1 MSSTDPSGTTFAPA
15 PKSSSASGGVE
26 VRLVRDDEHE
36 AVGALARQA
45 YAGDFVL
52 SPDYLAEIESV
63 AGRAGEHEV
72 WVAADAATGALL
84 GTVSTPRAGRRMS
97 AVAQHDDELDFRFL
111 GVSAGARGRGVGE
124 VLVRHVM
131 ELAARRGIR
140 RVVLNTGPEMRSAQ
154 RLYERLGFARLPER
168 EHVVELPSGRSFL
181 MMAYGRDVDG
191 ASESAASESAA
202 SESAASESSA
212 A

>member
-1 MSSTDPSGTTFAPA
+1 MSSTDPTSPNPTPASAP
-15 PKSSSASGGVE
+15 GGVE
-26 VRLVRDDEHE
+26 VRLVRDGEHE
-36 AVGALARQA
+36 AVGALAREA

-52 SPDYLAEIESV
+52 SATYLVEIESV
-63 AGRAGEHEV
+63 AERAHEV

-97 AVAQHDDELDFRFL
+97 AVARDDDELDFRFL
-111 GVSAGARGRGVGE
+111 GVSAAARGRGVGE

-140 RVVLNTGPEMRSAQ
+140 RVVLNTGPEMQSAQ
-154 RLYERLGFARLPER
+154 RLYARLGFSRLHER
-168 EHVVELPSGRSFL
+168 EHVVDLPSGRSFL
-181 MMAYGRDVDG
+181 LMAYGRDV
-191 ASESAASESAA
+191 EAAP
-202 SESAASESSA
+202 ESSA

>member
-1 MSSTDPSGTTFAPA
+1 MPPTEPTTTNPARPPAPA
-15 PKSSSASGGVE
+15 STSGGVE
-26 VRLVRDDEHE
+26 VRLVRDGEHE
-36 AVGALARQA
+36 AVGALARRA
-45 YAGDFVL
+45 YAGDFEL
-52 SPDYLAEIESV
+52 SAEYLAEIGSV
-63 AGRAGEHEV
+63 AERAREHEV

-97 AVAQHDDELDFRFL
+97 AVARDDKELDFRFL
-111 GVSAGARGRGVGE
+111 GVSGEARGRGVGE
-124 VLVRHVM
+124 LLVRHVM

-154 RLYERLGFARLPER
+154 RLYERLGFVRLPER

-181 MMAYGRDVDG
+181 MMAYGRDVDV
-191 ASESAASESAA
+191 AYA
-202 SESAASESSA
+202 SSA